1 MIEVN
6 LIENQIKAFVET
18 KRPPE
23 KVRSQLDIGYTFEN
37 NVVEILEI
45 RPQWNDATIINKM
58 PLAKAN
64 YIKSKE
70 VWKIYWMD
78 SNLKWIGYEP
88 TPEVTTISEFLKILE
103 EDRHNCFWG

>member
-1 MIEVN
+1 MTEINFIEA
-6 LIENQIKAFVET
+6 QIKAFVEK
-18 KRPPE
+18 KRPRQE
-23 KVRSQLDIGYTFEN
+23 IRSQLDIGYTFNN

-78 SNLKWIGYEP
+78 SSLKWISYKP
-88 TPEVTTISEFLKILE
+88 NPEVTTISKFFKVLE
-103 EDRHNCFWG
+103 EDSHNCFWG